1 MDNFIP
7 KEGWSRLRRK
17 KFEHYITHPKMG
29 WVVVWLN
36 EINTPPVRKL
46 KRYASQSL
54 IDDLLLGQRRGR
66 FLIQMDD
73 FLIDGILGINGG
85 VIRERLDGNND
96 SQLADR
102 ATELVLRLLGIS
114 ESEARWSS
122 RRYTRRVNQQ

>member
-1 MDNFIP
+1 
-7 KEGWSRLRRK
+7 
-17 KFEHYITHPKMG
+17 MG